1 MSDDETSERPA
12 QPGADPAE
20 PAAERTSDGVRTGDS
35 VTADGPGAGDGGGKA
50 ARVDPTPEHFT
61 RLHPLT
67 PLLRGWAFLAAA
79 IAFGGQDALRSG
91 EMGRFGITVLGIA
104 IIGMITGL
112 LSWWFTRYGFDGD
125 ALRIDSGMLNRRSR
139 RVRLDRLQAV
149 DINRP
154 LAGRLL
160 GVSELRLE
168 VAGGG
173 KAEAPLQYLAVDD
186 AVRLRAQLLAR
197 AAGIDAD
204 TPEAPERVVH
214 EVPLDRLVW
223 STVLSGV
230 FVIGALILVGMGVA
244 LALVPDRGA
253 TIGVAWSM
261 LPGLIAVGA
270 ALWNQLGRNFGFVLA
285 ESPDGYRIR
294 KGLLDTLHQTVP
306 PGRVQGVAMRQPL
319 LWRLKG
325 WVRLDVDV
333 AGYAGESSDDGQRTS
348 TLLPVATFDEA
359 AEVLRQVLP
368 GSDPLVVPLS
378 TAPRPA
384 RWLRPFGWKRLAY
397 GFDEHVVVVREGVLY
412 RNLTAVPHAKAQSVR
427 INQGPL
433 QRRLGLATVHV
444 DTTPGP
450 VDAVIRHRYV
460 AEAREIVDGQTER
473 SRVARK
479 VDVPEQWMAR
489 YRYAGPDPDG
499 HADGDGQPTASSERD
514 QE

>member
-1 MSDDETSERPA
+1 MTSTPEH
-12 QPGADPAE
+12 E
-20 PAAERTSDGVRTGDS
+20 SGD
-35 VTADGPGAGDGGGKA
+35 AGQRRAKP
-50 ARVDPTPEHFT
+50 ARVDPTPEHFR

-67 PLLRGWAFLAAA
+67 PLLRGWGFLALA
-79 IAFGGQDALRSG
+79 IGLGGQDALRSG
-91 EMGRFGITVLGIA
+91 EMGRFGLTALAFAVV
-104 IIGMITGL
+104 GMIAGL

-186 AVRLRAQLLAR
+186 AVRLRAELLAR

-214 EVPLDRLVW
+214 EVPLDRLMW
-223 STVLSGV
+223 STVLSGAFVAGVV
-230 FVIGALILVGMGVA
+230 FIAG
-244 LALVPDRGA
+244 
-253 TIGVAWSM
+253 IGVAFLFFRDSDITIGLLSSM
-261 LPGLIAVGA
+261 LPGVIAIGA
-270 ALWNQLGRNFGFVLA
+270 ALWAQLGRNFAFVLA

-294 KGLLDTLHQTVP
+294 KGLLDTQHQTVP

-319 LWRLKG
+319 LWRGKG

-333 AGYAGESSDDGQRTS
+333 AGYGGESSDDSQRTS
-348 TLLPVATFDEA
+348 TLLPVATYEEA

-368 GSDPLVVPLS
+368 GSDPLSVPL
-378 TAPRPA
+378 THAPRPA
-384 RWLRPFGWKRLAY
+384 RWLRPFGWKKLAY
-397 GFDEHVVVVREGVLY
+397 GVDEHVVVVREGVLY
-412 RNLTAVPHAKAQSVR
+412 RNLTAVPHAKTQSVR
-427 INQGPL
+427 IVQGPV
-433 QRRLGLATVHV
+433 QRRLGLASVHV

-450 VDAVIRHRYV
+450 VDAVIAHRRPE
-460 AEAREIVDGQTER
+460 EARAIAEEQAER
-473 SRVARK
+473 ARLARK
-479 VDVPEQWMAR
+479 ADVPEQWMAR
-489 YRYAGPDPDG
+489 YRQQPAPRPDG
-499 HADGDGQPTASSERD
+499 HADGDGPPAASSERD

>member
-1 MSDDETSERPA
+1 MTST
-12 QPGADPAE
+12 PGSEAE
-20 PAAERTSDGVRTGDS
+20 GTPTT
-35 VTADGPGAGDGGGKA
+35 
-50 ARVDPTPEHFT
+50 RVDPTPDHFR

-91 EMGRFGITVLGIA
+91 EMGRFGLTVIGIA

-125 ALRIDSGMLNRRSR
+125 ALRIDSGVLNRRSR

-186 AVRLRAQLLAR
+186 AVRLRAELLAR

-214 EVPLDRLVW
+214 QVPLDRLVW
-223 STVLSGV
+223 STVLSGAFVTGVV
-230 FVIGALILVGMGVA
+230 FIVGIAIAFLFFRDSDVTVGV
-244 LALVPDRGA
+244 LS
-253 TIGVAWSM
+253 SM
-261 LPGLIAVGA
+261 LPGVIAIGA
-270 ALWNQLGRNFGFVLA
+270 ALWGQLGRNFAFVLA

-294 KGLLDTLHQTVP
+294 KGLLDTQHQTVP

-319 LWRLKG
+319 LWRQKG

-333 AGYAGESSDDGQRTS
+333 AGYSGESSDDSQRTS
-348 TLLPVATFDEA
+348 TLLPVATYGEA
-359 AEVLRQVLP
+359 AEVLRHVLP
-368 GSDPLVVPLS
+368 GTDPLSVPLS
-378 TAPRPA
+378 RAPRPA

-397 GFDEHVVVVREGVLY
+397 GVDEHVVVVREGVLN
-412 RNLTAVPHAKAQSVR
+412 RNLTTVPHAKTQSVR
-427 INQGPL
+427 VVQGPL
-433 QRRLGLATVHV
+433 QRRLGLASVHV

-450 VDAVIRHRYV
+450 VNAVIAHRFV
-460 AEAREIVDGQTER
+460 AEARTIVEEQAER
-473 SRVARK
+473 ARLARK
-479 VDVPEQWMAR
+479 TDVPEQWMAR
-489 YRYAGPDPDG
+489 YRQQSAPAPDG
-499 HADGDGQPTASSERD
+499 DADGDGHPAASSERD